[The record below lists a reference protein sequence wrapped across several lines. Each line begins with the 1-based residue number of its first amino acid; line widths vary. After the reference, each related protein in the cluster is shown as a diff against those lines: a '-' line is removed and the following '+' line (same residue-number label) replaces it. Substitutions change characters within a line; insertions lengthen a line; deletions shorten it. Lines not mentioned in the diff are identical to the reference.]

1 MIHSPAHVLT
11 TKFTSFLFIGLNKF
25 LGAFY
30 TVYDL
35 IRFFCVFEQSSRTL
49 FLLSTEDQS
58 HERMAY
64 LNKRGKKH
72 LNELV
77 FFPPIALFKS
87 DFMEEILGARMRKHV
102 KLR

>member
-35 IRFFCVFEQSSRTL
+35 IRFFLCVFEQSSRTL

-72 LNELV
+72 LNE
-77 FFPPIALFKS
+77 S

-102 KLR
+102 KLRWRKGAL